1 MDSIRVRAELL
12 EQMVAHAGAVAPLEA
27 CGLLGGLPGCALAV
41 YPIANVAQS
50 AVRYTADPQGL
61 VEAFLDIEARGWEIV
76 GIYHSHPGGPATPSS
91 TDVAEAYYPDAVYII
106 ISLVRQPPSLRGFRI
121 RAGQV
126 NEVALVC
133 EQEAGA

>member
-1 MDSIRVRAELL
+1 MDSLKIRAELL
-12 EQMVAHAGAVAPLEA
+12 DQMLAHARAAAPLEA

-41 YPIANVAQS
+41 YPIANAAQS

-61 VEAFLDIEARGWEIV
+61 VEAFLDIEARGWDIV
-76 GIYHSHPGGPATPSS
+76 GIYHSHPAGPATPSS

-106 ISLVRQPPSLRGFRI
+106 ISPARQPPSLRAFRI
-121 RAGQV
+121 VAGQV
-126 NEVALVC
+126 NEVTLVC